1 MMQIIKDLKKE
12 NKQIRAKS
20 NTEIVDQLD
29 KAKKE
34 NLALEKIIKNEQS

>member
-20 NTEIVDQLD
+20 NSEIIGQLD
-29 KAKKE
+29 KAKAD
-34 NLALEKIIKNEQS
+34 NLALEKIIKNE